1 MKKVGQIL
9 TVLVLSVLMFSGFV
23 MAAEMDHGDL
33 AEDYVDYDG
42 DLVADLPADE
52 SEWINPDTIVFSYTP
67 VEEPSVYKRAWSD
80 FLDHLEEVTGKE
92 VMFYAVENYAAQLEA
107 LRAGRIHIAGVNT
120 GSVPFAVN
128 TAGVVPFAM
137 MAEEDGS
144 YGYEMEVI
152 TQKDSDLEDLEDLE
166 GETVAF
172 VSQTSN
178 SGFKAPSAILKSE
191 MGFEAGE
198 DYETTFSGRHDN
210 SIMGVYNGDYDVA
223 AIANSV
229 MHRMDNNG
237 AIDMSE
243 IKTIYKSQTFPTTAY
258 GYVNNMHPG
267 LAQKIKEAFFT
278 FDWEGT
284 SLADEF
290 DEEKFIPIDY
300 KTYWEVIRTIDK
312 ANGVEYE

>member
-1 MKKVGQIL
+1 MKNFGQIL
-9 TVLVLSVLMFSGFV
+9 TVLILSVFLFSGFAV
-23 MAAEMDHGDL
+23 AAEMDFGDL
-33 AEDYVDYDG
+33 GEDFVDYDG
-42 DLVADLPADE
+42 DLVADVPADE
-52 SEWINPDTIVFSYTP
+52 SEWLNPDTIVFSYTP
-67 VEEPSVYKRAWSD
+67 VEEPSVYKTAWSD
-80 FLDHLEEVTGKE
+80 FLDHLAEVTGKE

-128 TAGVVPFAM
+128 TAGVIPFAM
-137 MAEEDGS
+137 MAAEDGS
-144 YGYEMEVI
+144 FGYEMEII
-152 TQKDSDLEDLEDLE
+152 TQKDSQLSGLEDLE

-191 MGFEAGE
+191 MGYEAGE

-210 SIMGVYNGDYDVA
+210 SIMGVYNGDYKVA

-229 MHRMDNNG
+229 MHRMAAND

-258 GYVNNMHPG
+258 GYVNNLHPA
-267 LAQKIKEAFFT
+267 LAQKVKKAFFT
-278 FDWEGT
+278 FDWTGT
-284 SLADEF
+284 SLAEEF
-290 DEEKFIPIDY
+290 EDDQFIPIDY

-312 ANGVEYE
+312 ANGVEYK